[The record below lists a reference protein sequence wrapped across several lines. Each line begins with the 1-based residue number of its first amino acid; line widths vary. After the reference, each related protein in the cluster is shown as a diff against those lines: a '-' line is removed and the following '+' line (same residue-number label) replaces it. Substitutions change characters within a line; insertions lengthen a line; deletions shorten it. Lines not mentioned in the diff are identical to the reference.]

1 MRKSKSELTEKE
13 EEIMHMLWQHG
24 PQFVKEL
31 VERYPDPKP
40 HFNTVSTFIRI
51 LEKKGHVA
59 HEAIGTGYR
68 YYAVSK
74 LEDMRRRTF
83 GSFVKNYFNNSYLGV
98 VSNLVEEEKISAEEL
113 KELLDLVEKRSKKE

>member
-1 MRKSKSELTEKE
+1 MRKKKSDLTEKE
-13 EEIMHMLWQHG
+13 EEIMHMLWNYG

-51 LEKKGHVA
+51 LEKKGHVG
-59 HEAIGTGYR
+59 HEAIGAGYR
-68 YYAVSK
+68 YYAISK
-74 LEDMRRRTF
+74 LEDVRRRTF
-83 GSFVKNYFNNSYLGV
+83 GTFVKSYFNNSYFGA

-113 KELLDLVEKRSKKE
+113 KELLDLVEKRNKK